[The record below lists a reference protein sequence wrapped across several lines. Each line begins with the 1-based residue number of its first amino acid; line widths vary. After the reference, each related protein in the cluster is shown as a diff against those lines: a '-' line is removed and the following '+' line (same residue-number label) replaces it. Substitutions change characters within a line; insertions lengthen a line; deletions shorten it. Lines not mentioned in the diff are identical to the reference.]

1 MDYCMVEIAFDDM
14 ELVKKTIN
22 ELLDKKLIAGGQVI
36 NAFSKWNWHG
46 EMEMSNEYLLFIKTR
61 KSLLKK
67 INTVVR
73 KHHNYECYEFAVFD
87 LDSPNKDYLDWI
99 ESETKTR

>member
-1 MDYCMVEIAFDDM
+1 
-14 ELVKKTIN
+14 
-22 ELLDKKLIAGGQVI
+22 
-36 NAFSKWNWHG
+36 
-46 EMEMSNEYLLFIKTR
+46 MSNEYLLFIKTK

-73 KHHNYECYEFAVFD
+73 KHHNYECYEFAVYN